1 MAQKKTTP
9 TTETST
15 ETAPTS
21 KSPAALIAKVSAVLN
36 PEFARQA
43 ILGNLDKGNKAT
55 LARLEKVSEVVSRV
69 VPTTP
74 ELPKFPRVEAAI
86 KSNVEFAK
94 KVARQQVEFAGQA
107 VRTLAK
113 SSAK

>member
-9 TTETST
+9 KTEST
-15 ETAPTS
+15 PSA
-21 KSPAALIAKVSAVLN
+21 KAPAALIAKVGAVLN

-55 LARLEKVSEVVSRV
+55 LARLEKVSEVVARV
-69 VPTTP
+69 VPAKP

-86 KSNVEFAK
+86 KTNVEFAK
-94 KVARQQVEFAGQA
+94 KVARQQAEFAGQA

-113 SSAK
+113 TSAK

>member
-1 MAQKKTTP
+1 MAPKKTTTET
-9 TTETST
+9 TTEA
-15 ETAPTS
+15 APTA
-21 KSPAALIAKVSAVLN
+21 KSPAALIAKVGAALN
-36 PEFARQA
+36 PEVARQT

-69 VPTTP
+69 VPAKP

-86 KSNVEFAK
+86 KTNVEFAK
-94 KVARQQVEFAGQA
+94 KVARQQAEFAGQA

-113 SSAK
+113 SAK

>member
-9 TTETST
+9 TTETPST
-15 ETAPTS
+15 PSA

-69 VPTTP
+69 VPATP

-113 SSAK
+113 TSAK